1 MLNVHTGYTRNFYKF
16 KTVIKYPQKYK
27 YIKQVIM
34 LYRQVHLQKL
44 NAGKLQTWTLYII
57 VNKIFLPTKL
67 LQTFENK

>member
-44 NAGKLQTWTLYII
+44 NAGKL
-57 VNKIFLPTKL
+57 
-67 LQTFENK
+67 